1 LVFCF
6 SAKGREQH
14 DMVGDMLA
22 VSTKPSDMI
31 IRLIDAFPST
41 IAFTE
46 RVFTTA
52 FKNVDRK
59 H

>member
-1 LVFCF
+1 
-6 SAKGREQH
+6 
-14 DMVGDMLA
+14 MVGDMLA